1 MHLVGV
7 WVAWLGCTPVR
18 RPAGQRGSRALSRS
32 LLLSARTARQ
42 GREGAHSTPTGVE
55 PSGIRLTRVSRT
67 CGCALCCVSCWIGH
81 ARLCPPPPRPLLPHP
96 QPCRDQERGR
106 QQEQRGS
113 DSGGLQGYVQVERRT
128 VGGREGAWLGYPLGA
143 AGHPLADGVS
153 VPVLARR
160 PAADPF
166 LCSLLDLFS
175 WFLVRRR
182 RGGCARRLCAG
193 RLGGQR
199 VAAARAEG
207 RGRAQTARG
216 RGEPARRKRN
226 DGRRT
231 HLRLASCMVWR
242 DCLCIS
248 RRQVTREGGARGD
261 SGKQR
266 IGRRKARKRD
276 GRRRKAGGNSSGR
289 LWATPFV
296 FVLHSP
302 YSFQPIRLLFSPSPR
317 ASIACFDQRLL
328 GVMPLACATEMK
340 REKGGARGSYSFS
353 YTKNCCCLF
362 A

>member
-1 MHLVGV
+1 M
-7 WVAWLGCTPVR
+7 VALPSGDLLGRGAAELSPAPCFSPPAPRGKEGKGRTAHRQAWNPVASDSPVS
-18 RPAGQRGSRALSRS
+18 PAPVAVPCAVCLAGSATLASALLLLALSS
-32 LLLSARTARQ
+32 
-42 GREGAHSTPTGVE
+42 PT
-55 PSGIRLTRVSRT
+55 
-67 CGCALCCVSCWIGH
+67 
-81 ARLCPPPPRPLLPHP
+81 P